1 MVFRQCH
8 TEEFLFLLQ
17 NLRIYFFN
25 EGDFPS
31 CSYRRN
37 EHIWS
42 YFAILFLDLSHW
54 VFFPSPSPLLLF
66 LSLSPL
72 PYLSPYLF
80 SLFLFA
86 AFY

>member
-1 MVFRQCH
+1 MSHRRVSLLT
-8 TEEFLFLLQ
+8 TESKDIL
-17 NLRIYFFN
+17 FN

-42 YFAILFLDLSHW
+42 YFAILFFDFSHW

-66 LSLSPL
+66 LSLSSL
-72 PYLSPYLF
+72 PSLSPYLF
-80 SLFLFA
+80 SLFLFT